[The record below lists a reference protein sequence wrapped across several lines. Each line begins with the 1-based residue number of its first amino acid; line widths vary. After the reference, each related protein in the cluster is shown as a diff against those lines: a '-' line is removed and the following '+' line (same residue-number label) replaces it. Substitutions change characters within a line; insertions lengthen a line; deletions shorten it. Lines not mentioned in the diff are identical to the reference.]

1 MIDFLHFLLTAI
13 GTISVICGITF
24 GLTFAWCSLSE
35 AAERKRKATESV
47 LALLEKIEANTAK
60 AEITP
65 DSDPA

>member
-1 MIDFLHFLLTAI
+1 MIEFLDIVISGLGISSIVI
-13 GTISVICGITF
+13 GISLGIM
-24 GLTFAWCSLSE
+24 FAWCSFSE

-60 AEITP
+60 AETTP

>member
-1 MIDFLHFLLTAI
+1 MIDFLDIVISCI
-13 GTISVICGITF
+13 GISFIVIGISL
-24 GLTFAWCSLSE
+24 GIMFAWCSFNE
-35 AAERKRKATESV
+35 AAERKRKDTKHL